1 MVDKG
6 GAAVGASVEKHDDS
20 VGASQPLRERA
31 DTAPNTTLLTPDSPP
46 PENDLRTLNVQLEK
60 RVAELTRQLDAA
72 VKDLESFSY
81 SVSHDLRA
89 PLRAIDNFSSI
100 LHKEYGDK
108 LDAEGCRLI
117 AVVRKNAGRMGTLI
131 KDILAFAQAGDREL
145 ILADVDLEALLR
157 DVLQELTP
165 SFAGR
170 QVDVR
175 MHDLPHIRADTAG
188 IRKVL
193 LNLLANAIKFTRPRA
208 LAQIE
213 IRATLAG
220 NESICSVKDNGVG
233 FEPAYGHRLFSIFQR
248 LHDAEEFE
256 GTGVSLGIVKRI
268 IDKHGGRVW
277 AEGTPG
283 VGATF
288 YFSLPGSNT

>member
-1 MVDKG
+1 MVDEG
-6 GAAVGASVEKHDDS
+6 NAAAGASVEKHDD
-20 VGASQPLRERA
+20 
-31 DTAPNTTLLTPDSPP
+31 
-46 PENDLRTLNVQLEK
+46 PEIDLRRLNVQLQQ
-60 RVAELTRQLDAA
+60 RVAELTQQLEAA

-108 LDAEGCRLI
+108 LDAEGRRLI
-117 AVVRKNAGRMGTLI
+117 AVVRKNAGRMGMLI
-131 KDILAFAQAGDREL
+131 KDILAFAHAGDRAL
-145 ILADVDLEALLR
+145 ILADIDLEALSR
-157 DVLQELTP
+157 DVLEELAP
-165 SFAGR
+165 SFSGR
-170 QVDVR
+170 RVDVQ
-175 MHDLPHIRADTAG
+175 MHGGASAGDASAALPHIQADTAA

-193 LNLLANAIKFTRPRA
+193 LNLLANAIKFTRPRE

-213 IRATLAG
+213 ICAIRAG
-220 NESICSVKDNGVG
+220 NEIICSVRDNGVG
-233 FEPAYGHRLFSIFQR
+233 FEPEYGHRLFSIFQR

-256 GTGVSLGIVKRI
+256 GTGVGLGIVKRI

-277 AEGTPG
+277 AEGSPG

-288 YFSLPGSNT
+288 YFSLPARNT